1 MTYEVEHELNHGSI
15 AIFAVEVCQRGM
27 MEGIQNLLE
36 LAVLKCTVSFTLLP
50 LAACLLLLD
59 KGDDVIDNA

>member
-1 MTYEVEHELNHGSI
+1 
-15 AIFAVEVCQRGM
+15 

-36 LAVLKCTVSFTLLP
+36 LAVLKCTVSITLLP

-59 KGDDVIDNA
+59 KGDEVIDNALLGWVAMPMHLIPGRQAINHEE